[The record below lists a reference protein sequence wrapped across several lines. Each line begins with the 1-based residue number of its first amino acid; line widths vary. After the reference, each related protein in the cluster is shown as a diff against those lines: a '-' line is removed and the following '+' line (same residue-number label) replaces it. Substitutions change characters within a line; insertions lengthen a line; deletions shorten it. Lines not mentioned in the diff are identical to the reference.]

1 MTKAEILTD
10 IIADLAD
17 NYRNDQAILESIL
30 DDITTNALFLS
41 NRKNTEQ
48 NLLILATEIK
58 KAVKGIYLQRGGE
71 GTTGLNENG
80 SSSSFTNAL
89 EELEKDI
96 VRNGKRRIY

>member
-1 MTKAEILTD
+1 MSGILNEI
-10 IIADLAD
+10 ISDLAD
-17 NYRNDQAILESIL
+17 NYREDEQVLQNILNDII
-30 DDITTNALFLS
+30 TNALFLS
-41 NRKNTEQ
+41 NRKNTED
-48 NLLILATEIK
+48 NIRILKPEIK
-58 KAVKGIYLQRGGE
+58 KATKSIYLQRGGE